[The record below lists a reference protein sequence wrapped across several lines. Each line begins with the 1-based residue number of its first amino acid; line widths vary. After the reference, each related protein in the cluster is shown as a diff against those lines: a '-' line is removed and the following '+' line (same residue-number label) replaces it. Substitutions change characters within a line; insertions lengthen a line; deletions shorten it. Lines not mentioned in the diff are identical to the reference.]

1 MPNVKAI
8 RNEADLTQAEERI
21 WALWEAAE
29 GTLEA
34 EERDILEILVSD
46 YYRRIREVED
56 EKNPISPLEVIRYE
70 MDKRGWKQADLAPYL
85 GAQSR
90 VSEVLSGKRKLN
102 LKMIKAVS
110 GALSIPIKRLI

>member
-8 RNEADLTQAEERI
+8 RNESDLAEAEERI
-21 WALWEAAE
+21 WTLWEAAE
-29 GTLEA
+29 SSLEA

-56 EKNPISPLEVIRYE
+56 EKNPIDPIDVIRYE
-70 MDKRGWKQADLAPYL
+70 MDKRGWKQSDLVPFL

-102 LKMIKAVS
+102 LKMIKAIS
-110 GALSIPIKRLI
+110 GALSVPPERLI